1 MEQKDIY
8 MAVIGRD
15 EAYERSL
22 TTLKEALNVGIISE
36 GSTTTSQFI
45 KSLDEMKKR
54 LTEIHN
60 EYAMSR
66 WSEIENRCEKLGYDI
81 RLVAGYA
88 QVMNTDIEHCLDL
101 MEQIE
106 AKVEED
112 RKRVVALSLVFDN
125 PANRNLYIPEPE
137 EGPGLSEAQIKKQL
151 KYEKNPMRI
160 KQLNIM
166 LNKKRKE
173 NKLSERR

>member
-8 MAVIGRD
+8 MAVMGRD
-15 EAYERSL
+15 EVYQRSL
-22 TTLKEALNVGIISE
+22 TTLKEALNVATISE
-36 GSTTTSQFI
+36 GRTTTSQFI

-60 EYAMSR
+60 EYVMGR
-66 WSEIENRCEKLGYDI
+66 WSEIEARCEKLGRDVRI
-81 RLVAGYA
+81 VAAYA
-88 QVMNTDIEHCLDL
+88 QAMNTDIEHCLDL

-112 RKRVVALSLVFDN
+112 RKRIVSLSLYFDN
-125 PANRNLYIPEPE
+125 VPEPE
-137 EGPGLSEAQIKKQL
+137 EEPCLSEAQIKKQL

-166 LNKKRKE
+166 LNKKRKK
-173 NKLSERR
+173 NKRR

>member
-1 MEQKDIY
+1 
-8 MAVIGRD
+8 
-15 EAYERSL
+15 
-22 TTLKEALNVGIISE
+22 
-36 GSTTTSQFI
+36 
-45 KSLDEMKKR
+45 MKKR

-60 EYAMSR
+60 EHSMSR
-66 WSEIENRCEKLGYDI
+66 WSEIEDRCEKLGYDI

-112 RKRVVALSLVFDN
+112 RKRIGSLSLCFDTIN
-125 PANRNLYIPEPE
+125 ERNLFKPEPE
-137 EGPGLSEAQIKKQL
+137 DGPGLSEAQIKKQL

-173 NKLSERR
+173 NKRRK